1 MRAWRTELTV
11 WKLDRRLR
19 GAVPWGARR
28 AIRRD
33 LRANLREATGHVG
46 EREAI
51 VRFGD
56 LDAVASEYRA
66 AAGRERDGFR
76 PDSGL
81 RAALVVTALL
91 LALSFVRVPTFNMV
105 DTFDR
110 HTGATTREW
119 DVWRLWRFG
128 GDVNS
133 GTLFEGTVYGS
144 TVVLF
149 ALAAFVLWSR
159 AWRLLRPS
167 RPTSSAWP
175 SA

>member
-1 MRAWRTELTV
+1 MRAWRTELNV

-33 LRANLREATGHVG
+33 VRANLREAAGHVG

-51 VRFGD
+51 DRFGD
-56 LDAVASEYRA
+56 LDVVASEYRA
-66 AAGRERDGFR
+66 AAGRERGGFR

-91 LALSFVRVPTFNMV
+91 LALSFVRIPTFNMI

-110 HTGATTREW
+110 HTGATTWEW

-128 GDVNS
+128 GDVHT

-144 TVVLF
+144 TVLLL

-167 RPTSSAWP
+167 RPTSSPWP